1 MAKYGKTLGSF
12 RIDLELDDT
21 AFRKGVEGVKKQTR
35 YWAQE
40 MKTSMRL
47 ADQYGTK
54 EDKLAAKK
62 EGLTNVIAAQNK
74 ELDELVKR
82 YKGSYDEATGKAGK
96 KTLDYAREV
105 RKAEQNLSNYEI
117 QLDYVSKE
125 LKEYQRQQE
134 LSKRKLVVFGDDM
147 IKVGAKL
154 EKTGEKMSKI
164 GSSLTKAFTVPLTL
178 GVGFAVKAAADYE
191 DAFAGVRKTVEGTE
205 KQFKRLSDEFR
216 SISKEIPVSASE
228 LANLGE
234 VAGQLGIETDNI
246 DEFVRVIADLGVA
259 TNLAGEEGASQLA
272 KFANVMNMSQK
283 DFDRLGSALV
293 DLGNHYATTEADIMA
308 MASRLA
314 GAGAQIGLSEADV
327 LGLSTALSSV
337 GIEAEMGGSAFSKIM
352 VNMQVA
358 SKVGLNQMKELSE
371 KTGLTRREL
380 ELMKS
385 NDGKAFKEL
394 ASSLNMTTNE
404 MTNIM
409 KASKNL
415 EGFASIA
422 GMTGEQF
429 KQAFEKDAVG
439 AIGAFIG
446 GLGDAEDKGSSAI
459 ELLDE
464 MGIREVRL
472 RDSLLRAANATDMF
486 SGAVKTSN
494 EAWGD
499 NTALTNEA
507 EEKYKTFNS
516 QLQIFKNKLQDIAIE
531 FGGPFMEALNSAMDA
546 SKPLLDTFKNLA
558 KSFTDLPKKTQQN
571 VVKFTG
577 LAIAAGPLL
586 KIFGGLTSGFGGLL
600 KTFGKG
606 SKLLGTLGFTFKG
619 FATGPLGLT
628 VLAVG
633 ALTAGFVYFYKKS
646 DGFRKAIDKI
656 GDGMNN
662 AKKKVRDF
670 TEAVKL
676 TIKLE
681 GPMAKLSQQTDA
693 LGIGVEKSTK
703 KALGSYVK
711 MSEGA
716 EKKLHELYA
725 ANKNVTDG
733 LVKQY
738 TKSGDA
744 ALKAMNESSQ
754 KQHDRLKWLF
764 DNNSALSEEEEAKIL
779 AKLDEDNKNKEKK
792 AQENVDKINEIL
804 RVAKE
809 EKRALKEEEKEEIL
823 RLQRELDEQVVSSV
837 AKKEAEQQ
845 VILERMK
852 RNSIAMSTEAAS
864 HEIKKAN
871 EARDKTIEAAAKKRD
886 KTIAEAIY
894 QRDTTG
900 TLSRQQADKVIASA
914 EDEYK
919 QVTKKARDTRT
930 ETVNT
935 ITAQNSEIVTNVDTK
950 TGEVKTKWQ
959 KMWEAVKGSTKKGAQ
974 DTGSGWDWVLK
985 LLGAGVT
992 KPAFP
997 YAKGTP
1003 QGGHPGGLAIVGDG
1017 GKPELVIP
1025 KGGTP
1030 FLSPATDT
1038 LIPLRKG
1045 SEVLSGEKTEM
1056 LFKNMIPQ
1064 YKNGT
1069 GGFLDKLISSSKSAF
1084 SKVKDWSVG
1093 IWDWLTS
1100 KTKVKELLANK
1111 IGPQNIVGVD
1121 LHKKLHDSGMSKS
1134 IDLAS
1139 SDIFKRAETLMPMGG
1154 FVGDTSI
1161 GSNGVYNYL
1170 MKIARSLMRKYN
1182 MIFTSGFRQGDPY
1195 DHGKGLAVD
1204 IALPGVVNGSPIYQA
1219 AAEDAIRMPGVKYVI
1234 TNGKWKHKG
1243 KSWVPWPDGDH
1254 YDHVHISGEKPT
1266 KGSYGGT
1273 GVDRWRET
1281 VVRALQIT
1289 GQYSPA
1295 NVNRTLYQMKTESG
1309 GNPRA
1314 INNWD
1319 INAKNGT
1326 PSKGLMQ
1333 VIDPTF
1339 RAYAKA
1345 PFNKDIYDPL
1355 SNIIA
1360 SIRYATSRYGSLAA
1374 AYRGTGYENGGLV
1387 NRHQIAQI
1395 AEGNKPEM
1403 IIPLTKKTR
1412 AVELIN
1418 KAKSIIGMENGSV
1431 VVNNDT
1437 ERLEALVAKQADMVE
1452 SMSEKMIALL
1462 EVIAQKELTIDDES
1476 FNRHVNGGQGML
1488 LKKNLVRG

>member
-12 RIDLELDDT
+12 AIDLKLDDS
-21 AFRKGVEGVKKQTR
+21 AFQQSMAGIKKQSR

-40 MKTSMRL
+40 MKTQMRL

-62 EGLTNVIAAQNK
+62 SGLTNVIEAQRK
-74 ELDELVKR
+74 ELDKLKKR
-82 YKGSYDEATGKAGK
+82 YEDSYDETGKATA

-117 QLDYVSKE
+117 QLDNVSKE

-352 VNMQVA
+352 INMQVA

-656 GDGMNN
+656 GDGMNK

-738 TKSGDA
+738 TKAGDA

-974 DTGSGWDWVLK
+974 DTSSGWDWVLK

-1017 GKPELVIP
+1017 GKHELVVP
-1025 KGGTP
+1025 KGGKP

-1038 LIPLRKG
+1038 LIPLPKG

-1170 MKIARSLMRKYN
+1170 MNIARSLMRKYN
-1182 MIFTSGFRQGDPY
+1182 MVFTSGFRPGDPY

-1254 YDHVHISGEKPT
+1254 YDHVHISGEKPV
-1266 KGSYGGT
+1266 KSSYGGT

-1452 SMSEKMIALL
+1452 SMSEKIIALL

-1476 FNRHVNGGQGML
+1476 FNRNVNSGQGML

>member
-12 RIDLELDDT
+12 AIDLKLDDS
-21 AFRKGVEGVKKQTR
+21 AFQQSMAGIKKQSR

-40 MKTSMRL
+40 MKTQMRL

-62 EGLTNVIAAQNK
+62 SGLTNVIEAQRK
-74 ELDELVKR
+74 ELDKLKKR
-82 YKGSYDEATGKAGK
+82 YEDSYDETGKATA

-117 QLDYVSKE
+117 QLKQVSKE
-125 LKEYQRQQE
+125 YKLATSRTFKFAEALEKNGDRMQSFGNQTKRIGDSLTRNITKPVLGVTAAFAGLSLGKGFKRLKDIDNAKAKLKGLKFETQEVTSIMDSALESVKGTSYGMGEAATIAASAVATGIKPGKELTRYLSLTADAAGVAGASLEEMGPIFNKIQTKQKAYNGELQE
-134 LSKRKLVVFGDDM
+134 LSNRGIPIYEWLAKEAGISAEEVFEMARKGEISSEMLLNAVEKNIGGAAKEMGRSSFSAVLENIWASVGRIGANFLDAGGKGGGFFST
-147 IKVGAKL
+147 IKPMAENL
-154 EKTGEKMSKI
+154 LDNMDQWEK
-164 GSSLTKAFTVPLTL
+164 KA
-178 GVGFAVKAAADYE
+178 
-191 DAFAGVRKTVEGTE
+191 
-205 KQFKRLSDEFR
+205 
-216 SISKEIPVSASE
+216 
-228 LANLGE
+228 
-234 VAGQLGIETDNI
+234 
-246 DEFVRVIADLGVA
+246 ADLGVA
-259 TNLAGEEGASQLA
+259 FG
-272 KFANVMNMSQK
+272 KFFKKTVDKAIDLKNAYQGLSDGQK
-283 DFDRLGSALV
+283 DFIKKLG
-293 DLGNHYATTEADIMA
+293 AT
-308 MASRLA
+308 L
-314 GAGAQIGLSEADV
+314 V
-327 LGLSTALSSV
+327 LGGPVLKFF
-337 GIEAEMGGSAFSKIM
+337 GGFI
-352 VNMQVA
+352 
-358 SKVGLNQMKELSE
+358 E
-371 KTGLTRREL
+371 KTGWLTKGLGSTVKKITEFSA
-380 ELMKS
+380 E
-385 NDGKAFKEL
+385 N
-394 ASSLNMTTNE
+394 
-404 MTNIM
+404 
-409 KASKNL
+409 
-415 EGFASIA
+415 
-422 GMTGEQF
+422 
-429 KQAFEKDAVG
+429 
-439 AIGAFIG
+439 G
-446 GLGDAEDKGSSAI
+446 GLKSSI
-459 ELLDE
+459 GML
-464 MGIREVRL
+464 
-472 RDSLLRAANATDMF
+472 
-486 SGAVKTSN
+486 
-494 EAWGD
+494 
-499 NTALTNEA
+499 
-507 EEKYKTFNS
+507 
-516 QLQIFKNKLQDIAIE
+516 
-531 FGGPFMEALNSAMDA
+531 GG
-546 SKPLLDTFKNLA
+546 
-558 KSFTDLPKKTQQN
+558 
-571 VVKFTG
+571 KFVT
-577 LAIAAGPLL
+577 
-586 KIFGGLTSGFGGLL
+586 
-600 KTFGKG
+600 
-606 SKLLGTLGFTFKG
+606 
-619 FATGPLGLT
+619 FATGPLGMT
-628 VLAVG
+628 TLAIG
-633 ALTAGFVYFYKKS
+633 AVTAGFIYFYKKS
-646 DGFRKAIDKI
+646 DKFRDSVNSIGRGFKKAGKNVVDF
-656 GDGMNN
+656 
-662 AKKKVRDF
+662 AKETHELV
-670 TEAVKL
+670 
-676 TIKLE
+676 KLE
-681 GPMAKLSQQTDA
+681 GPTAKLSEKA
-693 LGIGVEKSTK
+693 NVLGTGVEKSTK
-703 KALGSYVK
+703 KALESYVNL
-711 MSEGA
+711 SDGA
-716 EKKLHELYA
+716 EEKLHELFA

-852 RNSIAMSTEAAS
+852 RNSIAISTEAAS

-974 DTGSGWDWVLK
+974 DTSSGWDWVLK

-1017 GKPELVIP
+1017 GKHELVVP
-1025 KGGTP
+1025 KGGKP

-1038 LIPLRKG
+1038 LIPLPKG

-1170 MKIARSLMRKYN
+1170 MNIARSLMRKYN
-1182 MIFTSGFRQGDPY
+1182 MVFTSGFRPGDPY

>member
-12 RIDLELDDT
+12 AIDLKLDDS
-21 AFRKGVEGVKKQTR
+21 AFQQSMAGIKKQSR

-40 MKTSMRL
+40 MKTQMRL

-62 EGLTNVIAAQNK
+62 SGLTNVIEAQRK
-74 ELDELVKR
+74 ELDKLKKR
-82 YKGSYDEATGKAGK
+82 YEDSYDETGKATA

-117 QLDYVSKE
+117 QLDNVSKE

-711 MSEGA
+711 LSEGA
-716 EKKLHELYA
+716 DKKLTELYVS
-725 ANKNVTDG
+725 NKNVTDG
-733 LVKQY
+733 LVEQY
-738 TKSGDA
+738 TKAGA
-744 ALKAMNESSQ
+744 EGIRVMEESAKEQ
-754 KQHDRLKWLF
+754 HKQLKWLF
-764 DNNSALSEEEEAKIL
+764 DSNTALTEEEERAAL
-779 AKLDEDNKNKEKK
+779 EKLDETNEAKRIK
-792 AQENVDKINEIL
+792 AEENQRKINEIL
-804 RVAKE
+804 ANASQERRTLTEDEKKE
-809 EKRALKEEEKEEIL
+809 IE
-823 RLQRELDEQVVSSV
+823 RLQSELDEAVVTSV
-837 AKKEAEQQ
+837 AKREAEQNI
-845 VILERMK
+845 ILERMK
-852 RNSIAMSTEAAS
+852 RNSDAMTTEAAAK
-864 HEIKKAN
+864 EIKNAN

-886 KTIAEAIY
+886 KVIGEAIY
-894 QRDTTG
+894 QRDTAG
-900 TLSRQQADKVIASA
+900 TITSEQATKIIESA
-914 EDEYK
+914 EKEYRET
-919 QVTKKARDTRT
+919 TKKARDTRK
-930 ETVNT
+930 ETVET
-935 ITAQNSEIVTNVDTK
+935 VTKQNSDIVTNVDTK

-959 KMWEAVKGSTKKGAQ
+959 IMWDAVKGSTKKGAQ
-974 DTGSGWDWVLK
+974 DTSSGWDWVLK

-1017 GKPELVIP
+1017 GKHELVVP
-1025 KGGTP
+1025 KGGKP

-1038 LIPLRKG
+1038 LIPLPKG

-1161 GSNGVYNYL
+1161 GSNGVYSYL
-1170 MKIARSLMRKYN
+1170 MDIARSLMRKYN
-1182 MIFTSGFRQGDPY
+1182 MVFTSGFRPGDPY

-1476 FNRHVNGGQGML
+1476 FNRNVNSGQGML

>member
-1 MAKYGKTLGSF
+1 MAKYGKALGSF

-21 AFRKGVEGVKKQTR
+21 AFRKGIEGVKKQTR

-62 EGLTNVIAAQNK
+62 EGLTNVIAAQRK

-82 YKGSYDEATGKAGK
+82 YEGSYDKATGKAGK

-117 QLDYVSKE
+117 QLDNVSKE

-134 LSKRKLVVFGDDM
+134 ISKRKLVVFGDDM

-178 GVGFAVKAAADYE
+178 GVGAAVKASADFE
-191 DAFAGVRKTVEGTE
+191 DAFAGVRKTVEASE
-205 KQFKRLSDEFR
+205 KQFDNLRTSFLDMSE
-216 SISKEIPVSASE
+216 EIPVSASE

-234 VAGQLGIETDNI
+234 VAGQLGIETENI

-259 TNLAGEEGASQLA
+259 TNLAGEEGAASLA
-272 KFANVMNMSQK
+272 KFASVMDMSQA
-283 DFDRLGSALV
+283 DFDRLGSSIV
-293 DLGNHYATTEADIMA
+293 DLGNNFATTEKDILDM
-308 MASRLA
+308 SLRLA
-314 GAGAQIGLSEADV
+314 GVGNQLNMSEADV
-327 LGLSTALSSV
+327 LGISAALSQV
-337 GIEAEMGGSAFSKIM
+337 GVEAEAGGSAMTQALKKMNNAVAGGTEELDSFAKTAGMTREEFS
-352 VNMQVA
+352 N
-358 SKVGLNQMKELSE
+358 L
-371 KTGLTRREL
+371 
-380 ELMKS
+380 
-385 NDGKAFKEL
+385 FKEDAAKAL
-394 ASSLNMTTNE
+394 QAYVEGLE
-404 MTNIM
+404 
-409 KASKNL
+409 KASKN
-415 EGFASIA
+415 
-422 GMTGEQF
+422 GENLNDVLG
-429 KQAFEKDAVG
+429 EVG
-439 AIGAFIG
+439 I
-446 GLGDAEDKGSSAI
+446 K
-459 ELLDE
+459 
-464 MGIREVRL
+464 GIREA
-472 RDSLLRAANATDMF
+472 DALLRLAGNSKILGEALGI
-486 SGAVKTSN
+486 SG
-494 EAWGD
+494 EAWED
-499 NTALTNEA
+499 NTALTKEA

-516 QLQIFKNKLQDIAIE
+516 QLNKFKNTIKRIGIE
-531 FGGPFMEALNSAMDA
+531 LGGPFMEALNSAMDA

-571 VVKFTG
+571 IVKFTG

-606 SKLLGTLGFTFKG
+606 SKLLGTLGFSFKGLGGIVTG
-619 FATGPLGLT
+619 FATGPIGMT
-628 VLAVG
+628 ILAVG

-656 GDGMNN
+656 GDGMNK
-662 AKKKVRDF
+662 AKRKVRDF

-711 MSEGA
+711 LSEGA
-716 EKKLHELYA
+716 EKKLYELYA

-959 KMWEAVKGSTKKGAQ
+959 KMWDAVKGSTKKGAQ
-974 DTGSGWDWVLK
+974 DTSSGWDWVLK

-1017 GKPELVIP
+1017 GKHELVVP
-1025 KGGTP
+1025 KGGKP

-1038 LIPLRKG
+1038 LIPLPKG

-1161 GSNGVYNYL
+1161 GSNGVYSYL
-1170 MKIARSLMRKYN
+1170 MDIARSLMRKYN
-1182 MIFTSGFRQGDPY
+1182 MVFTSGFRPGDPY

-1254 YDHVHISGEKPT
+1254 YDHVHISGEKPVQQMASQALG
-1266 KGSYGGT
+1266 GS
-1273 GVDRWRET
+1273 WAAQIK
-1281 VVRALQIT
+1281 RAAAVMGQSVTPSELAGIQAQI
-1289 GQYSPA
+1289 Q
-1295 NVNRTLYQMKTESG
+1295 RESG
-1309 GNPRA
+1309 GNQRIVQSSA
-1314 INNWD
+1314 VWD
-1319 INAKNGT
+1319 VNMASGN
-1326 PSKGLMQ
+1326 PAKGLLQ
-1333 VIDPTF
+1333 YVPSTF
-1339 RAYAKA
+1339 NNYKVR
-1345 PFNKDIYDPL
+1345 
-1355 SNIIA
+1355 
-1360 SIRYATSRYGSLAA
+1360 
-1374 AYRGTGYENGGLV
+1374 GYEDIFNGFHQLLAFFNNSNWRRDLPYGRSGWGPSGSRIKPYANGGLV
-1387 NRHQIAQI
+1387 NRHQLAEI